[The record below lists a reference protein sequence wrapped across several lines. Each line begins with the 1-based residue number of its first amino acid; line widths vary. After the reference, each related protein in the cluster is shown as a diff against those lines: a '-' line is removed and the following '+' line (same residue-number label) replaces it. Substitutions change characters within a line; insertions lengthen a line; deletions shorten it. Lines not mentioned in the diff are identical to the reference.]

1 MLNWFFDGWLH
12 PARTA
17 IMAVT
22 MYVTMLVVIRIGGK
36 RSLTKMNVFD
46 FVFSVAIGSMVA
58 GVVTSPDVSYVDG
71 LVGIGAFTGLQ
82 ILFGRLSRRPRWQRW
97 INGSPTLL
105 LRDGEFDRQAM
116 RDQKIAREEILSALR
131 LRGIRECDRV
141 AAVVLETDG
150 EFSVLP
156 EPPARE
162 IETLVDV
169 DGAPAEARDRFNARD
184 GK

>member
-1 MLNWFFDGWLH
+1 MG
-12 PARTA
+12 A
-17 IMAVT
+17 IISKA
-22 MYVTMLVVIRIGGK
+22 
-36 RSLTKMNVFD
+36 
-46 FVFSVAIGSMVA
+46 
-58 GVVTSPDVSYVDG
+58 
-71 LVGIGAFTGLQ
+71 Q
-82 ILFGRLSRRPRWQRW
+82 
-97 INGSPTLL
+97 
-105 LRDGEFDRQAM
+105 FDRVMGYIDSAKAEGARLIAGGGRPSDPALAKGLYIEPTVFADVKPAM
-116 RDQKIAREEILSALR
+116 KIAREEILSALR